1 MQKYW
6 INVIP
11 KTEALRRVEESITQ
25 SEGLEAHLDRMQK
38 DDMIIFYSPRAL
50 PDATEKLQTFTG
62 LGQIADDIIYRVE
75 LSPELKSFRRKVNF
89 RKVKETPLRPLIQH
103 LSFIRNKKH
112 WGFIFKLNLIQIPK
126 EDFDIISEAMLI

>member
-1 MQKYW
+1 
-6 INVIP
+6 
-11 KTEALRRVEESITQ
+11 
-25 SEGLEAHLDRMQK
+25 
-38 DDMIIFYSPRAL
+38 
-50 PDATEKLQTFTG
+50 
-62 LGQIADDIIYRVE
+62 VE